1 MWPSS
6 VFVDCNNQNLQLVY
20 VTEDDNY
27 RVSVFSHVGK
37 LLKSFG
43 KKGKL
48 PGEFDLPHGIVTNE
62 NGEIYI
68 SDHKNNFLSEDF
80 QSLVVFPLQKLWYI

>member
-6 VFVDCNNQNLQLVY
+6 IFVDRNNQNLVY

-37 LLKSFG
+37 FLKSFG
-43 KKGKL
+43 KKGDL
-48 PGEFDLPHGIVTNE
+48 PGEFDLPHGVVVDE
-62 NGEIYI
+62 SGEIYI
-68 SDHKNNFLSEDF
+68 SDHKNNRI
-80 QSLVVFPLQKLWYI
+80 QVF